1 MSREEIE
8 AKVHPV
14 LLEQAGEFLHFDTCR
29 LSVGTINEK
38 VSPKPY
44 TSVFRM

>member
-8 AKVHPV
+8 AKGTSSFVG
-14 LLEQAGEFLHFDTCR
+14 ASREFLHFDTCR
-29 LSVGTINEK
+29 LSVGTLNEK
-38 VSPKPY
+38 SQPKPY